1 MEELLWGIPSAAWF
15 GILTSISPC
24 PLATNI
30 TAVSFIGRQV
40 GESRKVLLAGLF
52 YTLGRMLAYMLVAI
66 IVVTSLLSVP
76 EVARSLQTYINY
88 IIGPLLILVGIFLL
102 ELIKFRIGKGKSI
115 SQGLQSRAEKG
126 GVWGALLL
134 GFVFALSFCPVSAGL
149 FFGTLIPLALRYE
162 SNILLPM
169 VYGIGTALPVIVFA
183 FVIAFAVGYV
193 GKLFNQLTKIEYWA
207 RRITGVVFILI
218 GIYLIWE
225 NFI

>member
-1 MEELLWGIPSAAWF
+1 MEDLLWGIPSAAWF

-40 GESRKVLLAGLF
+40 GESRRVLLSGLF

-115 SQGLQSRAEKG
+115 SKGLQERAEKG
-126 GVWGALLL
+126 GIWGALLL

-149 FFGTLIPLALRYE
+149 FFGTLIPLAIKYE

-169 VYGIGTALPVIVFA
+169 VYGLGTALPVIVFA

-207 RRITGVVFILI
+207 RRITGVIFILI

-225 NFI
+225 NIL